1 MSNRTESNATN
12 TSIQTTIKNL
22 IIPLSFLLPVLILNI
37 LYPQSFQ
44 FVWKGRAPYLVFLCI
59 LSLELIIIWKNLP
72 KPPLNTKQ
80 WTKTIAIAITI
91 ALPTAYVIST
101 NTLQIADQ
109 IIEIGNV
116 LGAGKYGEGFL
127 KYSWPLS
134 LEYFFFTGCL
144 ALSLWLFYGKNGF
157 QRFSISLF
165 FIGATGAFYM
175 IDTFYP
181 YASFGALQAIVPL
194 TTESAAQFLRLMG
207 YEAFVL
213 PNHIYISA
221 LGLNQPMPIL
231 TIAKLPSYF
240 QVGIFWP
247 SSGIH
252 SLFIY
257 TFTILLF
264 LKNTTTSLTRKTI
277 YMLIGAAGT
286 FFVNV
291 LRIASICI
299 IGLSSGAQA
308 ADLFHTYFGEFYF
321 VTWIIIF
328 LLAMIYGPKI
338 LTKLSIKSKN
348 NKQKQLTQTKIA

>member
-1 MSNRTESNATN
+1 MSNKTESNPTN
-12 TSIQTTIKNL
+12 TNIQTTAKNL
-22 IIPLSFLLPVLILNI
+22 IIPLSFLLPVLILYI
-37 LYPQSFQ
+37 LYPDSFQ
-44 FVWKGRAPYLVFLCI
+44 FEWKGRAPYLVFLWI
-59 LSLELIIIWKNLP
+59 LSLELIIIGKNLP

-80 WTKTIAIAITI
+80 WTKTTAIAITI
-91 ALPTAYVIST
+91 ALPTLYVIST
-101 NTLQIADQ
+101 NTLQITNQ

-116 LGAGKYGEGFL
+116 LGAGKYGEWFL

-134 LEYFFFTGCL
+134 LEYLFFSGCL
-144 ALSLWLFYGKNGF
+144 ALSLWLFYGTNGF

-181 YASFGALQAIVPL
+181 YASFGALQAMVPL
-194 TTESAAQFLRLMG
+194 TTESAAQFLKLMG

-221 LGLNQPMPIL
+221 LRLNQPMPIL
-231 TIAKLPSYF
+231 TVTSLSSYF
-240 QVGIFWP
+240 QVGVFWP

-264 LKNTTTSLTRKTI
+264 LKNTTISLTRKTI
-277 YMLIGAAGT
+277 YMLIGAVGT

-299 IGLSSGAQA
+299 IGLNTGAQA

-321 VTWIIIF
+321 ITWIIIF
-328 LLAMIYGPKI
+328 PLTITYGPKI
-338 LTKLSIKSKN
+338 LTKLSLKFKS
-348 NKQKQLTQTKIA
+348 NKQRQLTQTKIA